1 MAYHGRGKN
10 HIQNPYTLPDI
21 YTAYMEDKEEDSP
34 YNIPYSLFVDLITEY
49 LKEISQNILEGGI
62 YMLPYS
68 MGDISVVGK
77 RPKNLNKKTVRPDW
91 GLFNKSGIYSIY
103 MNDHT
108 DYRKYMF
115 RWSKMQAK
123 VKNMKSYRLV
133 FTRENKRKLAAKL
146 KSGDYNYFEI

>member
-10 HIQNPYTLPDI
+10 KIQDPYTLPDI
-21 YTAYMEDKEEDSP
+21 YKAYIEDKDEGSP
-34 YNIPYSLFVDLITEY
+34 YDIPYSLFVDIAIHY
-49 LKEISQNILEGGI
+49 LKEISQYILDGGS
-62 YMLPYS
+62 YVMPYS

-77 RPKNLNKKTVRPDW
+77 RPKKLSSKTMKPDW
-91 GLFNKSGIYSIY
+91 GLFNKSGVYSIHL
-103 MNDHT
+103 NDHT

-115 RWSKMQAK
+115 RWSKLQAK

-133 FTRENKRKLAAKL
+133 FTRENKRALASRL